1 MPVDV
6 VALDDEDLESSPP
19 PPAAPPDPAA
29 STVESFDDFSDLTL
43 ERTGPALLASF
54 AAAGKPALDDEG
66 EPCEAGDAEL
76 CAWLK
81 GACCC

>member
-6 VALDDEDLESSPP
+6 VALDDEALDSSPPP

-43 ERTGPALLASF
+43 ERTGPALLVSL

-66 EPCEAGDAEL
+66 EPCEAGDAEF
-76 CAWLK
+76 WLK